1 MSNKPVIL
9 IIDDEI
15 QIRRLVQLTLES
27 SGYAIRFAPT
37 GSEGIRMASSERP
50 DLIILDLGLPDT
62 DGLNV
67 LKKIREWAT
76 LPIIILSVR
85 SSETD
90 IVGCL
95 DAGADDYLVKPFRT
109 GELLARV
116 RAALRHRTA
125 LPEKEIFKIR
135 DVTVDLSARIAK
147 KGNEILKLTATE
159 YALLALFV
167 KNAGR
172 VLTHRFILEQ
182 VWGPAHVEEAQ
193 YTRIYVGQLR
203 KKIEDNPS
211 NPKILLT
218 ESGIGYRM
226 RSDED

>member
-1 MSNKPVIL
+1 MSNKPVVL
-9 IIDDEI
+9 IIDDEV

-27 SGYAIRFAPT
+27 AGYSIRSAPT
-37 GSEGIRMASSERP
+37 GGEGIRMASSERP
-50 DLIILDLGLPDT
+50 DLIILDLGLPDI
-62 DGLNV
+62 DGVNV

-76 LPIIILSVR
+76 LPVIILSVR

-95 DAGADDYLVKPFRT
+95 EAGADDYLVKPFRT

-116 RAALRHRTA
+116 RTALRHRTA
-125 LPEKEIFKIR
+125 LPEKEVFTVH
-135 DVTVDLSARIAK
+135 DVSVDLSARIAK
-147 KGNEILKLTATE
+147 KGKEILKLTATE

-182 VWGPAHVEEAQ
+182 VWGPTHIEEAQ
-193 YTRIYVGQLR
+193 YTRIYVAQLR
-203 KKIEDNPS
+203 KKIEDNPA
-211 NPKILLT
+211 NPKIIIT

-226 RSDED
+226 KGEEG

>member
-1 MSNKPVIL
+1 VNNKPVIL
-9 IIDDEI
+9 AIDDEI
-15 QIRRLVQLTLES
+15 QIRRLLEMTLDAA
-27 SGYAIRFAPT
+27 GYTLRFATT
-37 GSEGIRMASSERP
+37 GNDGIRMAASERP
-50 DLIILDLGLPDT
+50 DLIVLDLGLPDI
-62 DGLNV
+62 DGMDV

-76 LPIIILSVR
+76 IPILVLSVR
-85 SSETD
+85 SSEAD

-109 GELLARV
+109 NELLARV
-116 RAALRHRTA
+116 RAALRHRSV
-125 LPEKEIFKIR
+125 LPEKELFTISNL
-135 DVTVDLSARIAK
+135 TVDLSARLVK
-147 KGNEILKLTATE
+147 KKHEQIKLTATE

-182 VWGPAHVEEAQ
+182 VWGPTHTEEAE
-193 YTRIYVGQLR
+193 YTRIYVAQLR

-211 NPKILLT
+211 NPKIIIT

-226 RSDED
+226 VGEE

>member
-1 MSNKPVIL
+1 MNNKPVIL
-9 IIDDEI
+9 AIDDEI
-15 QIRRLVQLTLES
+15 QIRRLLEMTLDAA
-27 SGYAIRFAPT
+27 GYTLRFATT
-37 GSEGIRMASSERP
+37 GNDGIRMAASERP
-50 DLIILDLGLPDT
+50 DLIVLDLGLPDI
-62 DGLNV
+62 DGMDV

-76 LPIIILSVR
+76 IPILVLSVR
-85 SSETD
+85 SSEAD

-109 GELLARV
+109 NELLARV
-116 RAALRHRTA
+116 RAALRHRSV
-125 LPEKEIFKIR
+125 LPEKELFTISNL
-135 DVTVDLSARIAK
+135 TVDLSARLVK
-147 KGNEILKLTATE
+147 KKHEQIKLTATE

-182 VWGPAHVEEAQ
+182 VWGPTHTEEAE
-193 YTRIYVGQLR
+193 YTRIYVAQLR

-211 NPKILLT
+211 NPKIIIT

-226 RSDED
+226 VGEE